1 MGQVAC
7 NGGSG
12 APLATLAESS
22 PRPGGRCRSASCP
35 ADINPVCPSE
45 QAVRAAAASAKKDGS
60 GGGGSGDDAVVGCK
74 SACLAFG
81 TDEYCCRGKFA
92 SPATCKPSGYSKL
105 FKA

>member
-1 MGQVAC
+1 MGQVTR

-12 APLATLAESS
+12 APLATLAELT
-22 PRPGGRCRSASCP
+22 RSVA
-35 ADINPVCPSE
+35 AT
-45 QAVRAAAASAKKDGS
+45 AVRAAAAAAKKDGS